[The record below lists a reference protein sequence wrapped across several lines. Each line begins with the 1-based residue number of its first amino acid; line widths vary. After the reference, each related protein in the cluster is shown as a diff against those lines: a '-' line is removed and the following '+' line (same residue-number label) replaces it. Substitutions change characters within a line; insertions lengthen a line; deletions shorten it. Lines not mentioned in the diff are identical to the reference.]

1 MRIEDSSVAEL
12 TTLLAELKI
21 RVGQM
26 TVGEMELTIS
36 RDGRVV
42 VREHISNR
50 DGGELLHT
58 E

>member
-36 RDGRVV
+36 RDGRVMV
-42 VREHISNR
+42 LEHISNR